1 MLACLAAMAAPEPEA
16 GAAAAQARVTQLEE
30 TLEAMA
36 ETLRHGV
43 VILEDYK
50 MESQES
56 LWNKMCARTASLSLT
71 VTATSSPRNS
81 AVRISC
87 ALP

>member
-1 MLACLAAMAAPEPEA
+1 MAAPEPEA

-50 MESQES
+50 MENQES
-56 LWNKMCARTASLSLT
+56 LWNKMCARAAPLSFT
-71 VTATSSPRNS
+71 QFQQPACYPIQRCES
-81 AVRISC
+81 A
-87 ALP
+87 ALRRRRH